1 MNILAILLFGTEYS
15 ILEILGIISAGCAAL
30 ATFIKAVKDIKTLGW
45 QPAKAKWTAFFNR
58 GKELSEIKTMVATL
72 SATGERIENE
82 LKTNGGKSL
91 KDVVNSTGAAVQ
103 KIQARIDHKDEY
115 DPQPIFHLDASGG
128 ICYTNCAFRDL
139 LKAEEHDLK
148 HRNYISRIV
157 GADRP
162 RYLIELHDA
171 IVNKMPINA
180 EVEFG
185 PEAVK
190 VQLSA
195 SPNVL
200 TGGELLGYFG
210 TAFKVEQ

>member
-1 MNILAILLFGTEYS
+1 MNILAILFFGTDYS
-15 ILEILGIISAGCAAL
+15 ILEILGIISAACAAL
-30 ATFIKAVKDIKTLGW
+30 AGFFKAVKDIKTLGW

-72 SATGERIENE
+72 TATGERIESE

-115 DPQPIFHLDASGG
+115 DPQPIFHLNTNGG
-128 ICYTNCAFRDL
+128 ICYTNCAFREL
-139 LKAEEHDLK
+139 LGAEEHDLK
-148 HRNYISRIV
+148 HRNYISRIN

-162 RYLIELHDA
+162 RFLTELHDA

-185 PEAVK
+185 HVK

-210 TAFKVEQ
+210 TAFKVKE

>member
-1 MNILAILLFGTEYS
+1 MNILAIILFGTEYS
-15 ILEILGIISAGCAAL
+15 ALEILGIISAACAAL
-30 ATFIKAVKDIKTLGW
+30 AGFIKAVKDIKTLGL
-45 QPAKAKWTAFFNR
+45 QPAKEKWTRFFNR
-58 GKELSEIKTMVATL
+58 GKELAEIKSMVATL
-72 SATGERIENE
+72 TATGERIESE

-91 KDVVNSTGAAVQ
+91 KDVVNATGAAVQ

-115 DPQPIFHLDASGG
+115 DLQPIFHLDANGG
-128 ICYTNCAFRDL
+128 ICYTNCAFREL

-157 GADRP
+157 GTDRP

-180 EVEFG
+180 EVYFG
-185 PEAVK
+185 PENVK

-200 TGGELLGYFG
+200 AGGELLGYFG
-210 TAFKVEQ
+210 TASEVKE